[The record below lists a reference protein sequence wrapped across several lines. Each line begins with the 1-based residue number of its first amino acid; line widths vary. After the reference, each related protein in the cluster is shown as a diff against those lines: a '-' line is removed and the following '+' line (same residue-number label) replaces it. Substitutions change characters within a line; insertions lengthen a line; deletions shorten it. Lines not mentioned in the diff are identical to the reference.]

1 MLEVI
6 RKKGQVLPVKMPQ
19 LCFAIHITLFNSG
32 LIGEKSSRVVV
43 QRIYNNKTK
52 KKYVVAV
59 AMASDR

>member
-1 MLEVI
+1 M
-6 RKKGQVLPVKMPQ
+6 KKGQVLSVKMPQ
-19 LCFAIHITLFNSG
+19 LCFAIHMTLFNSG

>member
-1 MLEVI
+1 M
-6 RKKGQVLPVKMPQ
+6 
-19 LCFAIHITLFNSG
+19 TLSNSG